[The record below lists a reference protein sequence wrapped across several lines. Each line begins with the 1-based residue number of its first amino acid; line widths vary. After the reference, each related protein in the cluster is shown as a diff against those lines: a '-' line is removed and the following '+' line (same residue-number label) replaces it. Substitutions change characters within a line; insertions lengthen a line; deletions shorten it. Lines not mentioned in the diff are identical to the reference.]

1 MIREDEHTLY
11 RVVVNHQGQYSIW
24 RADDQIPLG
33 WTDVG
38 KTARK
43 SECLDYLQR
52 VWTDMTPLSARTK
65 QRSKEEGF
73 NSRQI

>member
-1 MIREDEHTLY
+1 MIRDDENTLY

-24 RADDQIPLG
+24 RADDPIPLG

-38 KTARK
+38 KTATK

-52 VWTDMTPLSARTK
+52 VWTDMAPFSARTRL
-65 QRSKEEGF
+65 RSKEEGV